1 MTSCW
6 LSALKIYG
14 GLKRGI
20 GISLYEGAL
29 TVTICVNLAVKFD
42 RAVYLFCSTKSITI
56 YMLKLKHHS
65 RSFTEVS
72 ELYVMLTSRKPVHR
86 TGSRVC
92 ITLKEHLP
100 IVAKETCKFAS
111 HSRGIHSSKQKNVKQ
126 EKYQRNDV
134 L

>member
-42 RAVYLFCSTKSITI
+42 RAVYLFCFTKSITI
-56 YMLKLKHHS
+56 YKLKLKHHS

-86 TGSRVC
+86 TGIQSVHRFERASPHRVNSR
-92 ITLKEHLP
+92 EW
-100 IVAKETCKFAS
+100 
-111 HSRGIHSSKQKNVKQ
+111 
-126 EKYQRNDV
+126 DV
-134 L
+134 